1 MQVAQRVYSLAQE
14 QNDSALMI
22 GAYHTLAGTHHFLGD
37 FETARR
43 YAEHGV
49 QLWRAGVQSHA
60 EEVLAPTVACLFYGA
75 LSEWHLGQ
83 IASCKAIMAQAISLA
98 KEPNE
103 TYTLAVALWHAAVLS
118 YLERNRAEVERLA
131 SDLIEL
137 STRQTFA
144 FCLAA
149 GKVLR
154 GWARSVSGSTT
165 EGIAWIEDGI
175 RDYRAT
181 GSMLRLPYF
190 LAVKAEALHLAD
202 RTSEA
207 LETIKEAERLAETSG
222 ERWWCAEIH
231 RLRGVFL
238 TAIGAEETKIEA
250 SFCEAIRIGK
260 EQNSV
265 SLKKRAEG
273 ICAEYRR
280 QKATASGGRG
290 FRLPL
295 G

>member
-1 MQVAQRVYSLAQE
+1 
-14 QNDSALMI
+14 DSALTI
-22 GAYHTLAGTHHFLGD
+22 GAYHALAGTLYFMGD

-49 QLWRAGVQSHA
+49 QLWRAGGVQSHA

-98 KEPNE
+98 KKEPND
-103 TYTLAVALWHAAVLS
+103 TYTLAVALWHAAVLCH
-118 YLERNRAEVERLA
+118 LERNPGEVERLA

-149 GKVLR
+149 GKVFR
-154 GWARSVSGSTT
+154 GWARSVSGSTA

-181 GSMLRLPYF
+181 GSKLRLPYF

-207 LETIKEAERLAETSG
+207 LETIKEA
-222 ERWWCAEIH
+222 
-231 RLRGVFL
+231 
-238 TAIGAEETKIEA
+238 
-250 SFCEAIRIGK
+250 
-260 EQNSV
+260 
-265 SLKKRAEG
+265 
-273 ICAEYRR
+273 
-280 QKATASGGRG
+280 
-290 FRLPL
+290 
-295 G
+295 